1 VATFAMMPTG
11 NPARVGG
18 RFRGAGIFSFAEY
31 ERAFDIAELPPVL
44 IKPKPEFPIGPDLTF
59 RPLGALGSNEMGVS
73 SYTITMPARSLR

>member
-1 VATFAMMPTG
+1 VWRPDAHWESGPSRRSLSWRTEG
-11 NPARVGG
+11 
-18 RFRGAGIFSFAEY
+18 FSFAEY